1 MFYLP
6 PGSMMQLIDGRV
18 LHKNQ
23 KTNMWHDNMGVPISE
38 QQLHFM
44 MSFPSFSEDPSGG
57 GDSPVVAEA
66 PAEPPAEL
74 TSISLSAPFDD
85 IVVSTAG
92 TFFFNAN
99 RSIVIVGSGSATLRV
114 TFASVGTYN
123 NGTFRAYK
131 NDVEINSIRVST
143 VSGGLVTTLSETF
156 ANGDQLKFAH
166 YVPNSIETEA
176 CDFNVTL
183 EKTAPGSTDVLDVFN
198 VSTLAS

>member
-66 PAEPPAEL
+66 PASDPDPVV
-74 TSISLSAPFDD
+74 SLNAPFDD
-85 IVVSTAG
+85 IVATSSPT
-92 TFFFNAN
+92 FNAN
-99 RSIVIVGSGSATLRV
+99 RTIITTAPVTLRL
-114 TFASVGTYN
+114 TFSSGGIYSSSSLNV
-123 NGTFRAYK
+123 YK
-131 NDVEINSIRVST
+131 NDAYLMNIRTS
-143 VSGGLVTTLSETF
+143 SLPSPRTLTETF
-156 ANGDQLKFAH
+156 ANGDQLKFDMN
-166 YVPNSIETEA
+166 YSSQTLNNFDVTIEKIE
-176 CDFNVTL
+176 
-183 EKTAPGSTDVLDVFN
+183 PGSVQVVDTFN
-198 VSTLAS
+198 VSVPAP